1 MTMRNVI
8 GSPRGH
14 KPVNLLFQRPS
25 TLVYTRSLGLLCR
38 SKTRSH
44 QCCVHFLLQSAGR
57 LDKPLIITAN
67 TSVVASVCA
76 LTALD
81 QKTSPPPP
89 DHGLTNLSRIKVWVG
104 DYYSQAFGSAAF
116 IQWECDDVALLLPN
130 AHRLLGYA
138 VMAARLQWVEWI
150 CISNVVK
157 H

>member
-81 QKTSPPPP
+81 QKTSPPPRSWP
-89 DHGLTNLSRIKVWVG
+89 HKSLKNKSVSRWLLQ
-104 DYYSQAFGSAAF
+104 SSSAAF